1 MLLSPAAANEEGG
14 EGGGASVH
22 HITHTHLASS
32 LSFGDGNTKLS
43 FFLYT
48 SLLAASLNL

>member
-14 EGGGASVH
+14 EGGASVH

-32 LSFGDGNTKLS
+32 VSFGDGNTKLS
-43 FFLYT
+43 FLNT